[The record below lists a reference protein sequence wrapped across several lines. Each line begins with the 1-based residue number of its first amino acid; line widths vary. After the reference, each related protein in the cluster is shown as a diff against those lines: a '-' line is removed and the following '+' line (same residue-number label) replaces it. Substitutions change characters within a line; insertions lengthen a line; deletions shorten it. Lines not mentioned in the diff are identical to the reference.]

1 MKKYK
6 KHKTLF
12 VLYFLIFTLPYW
24 TFSQETKQK
33 RLEIEKIDL
42 EKEIVK
48 INALLFT
55 NVSKKKSLLTQV
67 EDLSLKINVR
77 KKLVLVY
84 NDQVNEL
91 SKTIIQNEKKLNDL
105 QNELNILKR
114 DYSKMII
121 KSYKSKSEQ
130 SRLMFLFS
138 SKSFL
143 QAYQRFQYMKQYAKY
158 RKQQSQQIISKTE
171 ILKSIKKE
179 LLQQKDKKLEII
191 ELNRKIQLNF
201 EYEMEEQKRL
211 LLKLKKEERFFKKQ
225 IFSKQKKA
233 EIISQQIQELIKEAI
248 AESNRRSG
256 IKKSTVFNLT
266 PEAKLISEN
275 FALNKGKLPWPVIKG
290 VVVQGF
296 GQQPH
301 PIVRTT
307 LIKSNG
313 ITLATPN
320 KTIARS
326 IFEGFVMSVLS
337 FKGSNPTV
345 LIQHGNYISS
355 YSNLS
360 EVYVKKGDK
369 VKAKESLGT
378 IFTNPETGRTTLKF
392 SIFEANMPINP
403 KAWIYKL

>member
-1 MKKYK
+1 M
-6 KHKTLF
+6 
-12 VLYFLIFTLPYW
+12 
-24 TFSQETKQK
+24 
-33 RLEIEKIDL
+33 
-42 EKEIVK
+42 
-48 INALLFT
+48 
-55 NVSKKKSLLTQV
+55 
-67 EDLSLKINVR
+67 
-77 KKLVLVY
+77 
-84 NDQVNEL
+84 
-91 SKTIIQNEKKLNDL
+91 
-105 QNELNILKR
+105 
-114 DYSKMII
+114 
-121 KSYKSKSEQ
+121 
-130 SRLMFLFS
+130 
-138 SKSFL
+138 
-143 QAYQRFQYMKQYAKY
+143 
-158 RKQQSQQIISKTE
+158 
-171 ILKSIKKE
+171 
-179 LLQQKDKKLEII
+179 
-191 ELNRKIQLNF
+191 
-201 EYEMEEQKRL
+201 
-211 LLKLKKEERFFKKQ
+211 
-225 IFSKQKKA
+225 
-233 EIISQQIQELIKEAI
+233 IKEAI

-369 VKAKESLGT
+369 VNAKESLGK
-378 IFTNPETGRTTLKF
+378 IFTNPKTGRTTLKF
-392 SIFEANMPINP
+392 SIFKANMPINP

>member
-1 MKKYK
+1 MKNYK
-6 KHKTLF
+6 KHKSLF
-12 VLYFLIFTLPYW
+12 VLYFLILILPYW

-48 INALLFT
+48 INSLLFT

-91 SKTIIQNEKKLNDL
+91 SKTIIQNENKLNDL

-143 QAYQRFQYMKQYAKY
+143 QAYQRFQYMKQYAKF

-171 ILKSIKKE
+171 ILKSVKNE

-225 IFSKQKKA
+225 IFSKQK
-233 EIISQQIQELIKEAI
+233 
-248 AESNRRSG
+248 
-256 IKKSTVFNLT
+256 
-266 PEAKLISEN
+266 
-275 FALNKGKLPWPVIKG
+275 
-290 VVVQGF
+290 
-296 GQQPH
+296 
-301 PIVRTT
+301 
-307 LIKSNG
+307 
-313 ITLATPN
+313 
-320 KTIARS
+320 
-326 IFEGFVMSVLS
+326 
-337 FKGSNPTV
+337 
-345 LIQHGNYISS
+345 
-355 YSNLS
+355 
-360 EVYVKKGDK
+360 
-369 VKAKESLGT
+369 
-378 IFTNPETGRTTLKF
+378 
-392 SIFEANMPINP
+392 
-403 KAWIYKL
+403 